1 MSEVVKGYYDENAKL
16 ELERLNNPYSSI
28 EFNSTM
34 HLIDKYFPKTGEIID
49 IGSGP
54 GRYSLELLKKRYKV
68 TLLELS
74 EKELE
79 IAKQNIEELGIKAEG
94 YLCENALNLNILES
108 NKYDGVLLMG
118 PMYHILDK
126 EQRINVLKETLR
138 ILKKDGIAI
147 ISYLNSWGILKAGIT
162 EFSSTFRELENVY
175 GYLDEQTFDENNSFT
190 EAYFSTPVHALDEVR
205 LGGFHIVS
213 YAGVESFLSGIRDRV
228 LNLYKEDRGVYD
240 NLLKVAVESCEL
252 PQYRD
257 STEHLH
263 IVVKKI

>member
-1 MSEVVKGYYDENAKL
+1 MSEVVRNYYDENAKV

-34 HLIDKYFPKTGEIID
+34 HLIDKYFPKTGEVID

-54 GRYSLELLKKRYKV
+54 GRYSLELLKKKYSV

-74 EKELE
+74 EKELD
-79 IAKQNIEELGIKAEG
+79 IAKKRIEGVGLKAEK

-108 NKYDGVLLMG
+108 DKYDAILLMG

-138 ILKKDGIAI
+138 ILKKQGIAI
-147 ISYLNSWGILKAGIT
+147 ISYLNSWGILKAGVT
-162 EFSSTFRELENVY
+162 EFSSVFKDLNNVY
-175 GYLDEQTFDENNSFT
+175 GYLDEQSFDENNSFT
-190 EAYFSTPVHALDEVR
+190 EVYFSTPVQALDEVEKA
-205 LGGFHIVS
+205 GFHIAS
-213 YAGVESFLSGIRDRV
+213 YAGAESFLSGIEEGV
-228 LNLYKEDRGVYD
+228 IKLYKEDRVVYD

-257 STEHLH
+257 ATEHLH